1 MKASVSS
8 ESFLSN
14 FKELKASMRDS
25 LPTDVL
31 LLKCDN
37 CQTNLPLNSDGII
50 KVEKPLEEDIGNV
63 IDGMLKRMVD
73 SHIQE
78 YEQCNYENM
87 HTHPVLGTSTNICVS
102 FPASYTQF
110 VRDFQLKGN
119 CYKVNVTVVNSDYEA
134 IFA

>member
-1 MKASVSS
+1 MTTMKASVSS

-31 LLKCDN
+31 LLQCDN

-78 YEQCNYENM
+78 CE
-87 HTHPVLGTSTNICVS
+87 
-102 FPASYTQF
+102 
-110 VRDFQLKGN
+110 
-119 CYKVNVTVVNSDYEA
+119 
-134 IFA
+134 